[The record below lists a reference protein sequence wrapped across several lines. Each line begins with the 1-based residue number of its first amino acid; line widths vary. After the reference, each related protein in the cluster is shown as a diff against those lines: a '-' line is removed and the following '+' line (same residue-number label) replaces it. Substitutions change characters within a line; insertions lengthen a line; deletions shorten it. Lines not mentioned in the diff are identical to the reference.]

1 MDMWGLGCIL
11 AELRL
16 GNPIFLGETN
26 HDQLLAIVECLG
38 DMEKPFSMAIP
49 PDISNLIL
57 HRYIISILP
66 RVEPFYNPHHS
77 FI

>member
-1 MDMWGLGCIL
+1 MPYTYGMDIWGLGCIL

-38 DMEKPFSMAIP
+38 DMEKSCSMAIP

-57 HRYIISILP
+57 HRSVI
-66 RVEPFYNPHHS
+66 
-77 FI
+77 